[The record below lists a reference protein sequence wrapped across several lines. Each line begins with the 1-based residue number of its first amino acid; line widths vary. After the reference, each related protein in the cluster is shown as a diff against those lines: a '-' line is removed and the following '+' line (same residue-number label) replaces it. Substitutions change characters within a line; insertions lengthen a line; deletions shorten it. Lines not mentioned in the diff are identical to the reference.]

1 MRTIEQWL
9 KKAKEDGYD
18 WADAAIR
25 NYNPKF
31 AETQVVDTLSDALNS
46 AFDWQDSPE
55 EEDFWYNIHKNLV
68 NEEAFDATFTDTISE
83 LITKYENIKTKLDTL
98 QPDTSLRKPFRQAA
112 FKVYKNSYT
121 NEVEELAQQIA
132 ERIGFSDKYEDL
144 RKEFEACK
152 KTSEEVHNLY
162 INEVKKNSES
172 ISIISQLE
180 KEIEFL
186 KNRKLIGWITADAD
200 EAIYSHG
207 NIEKGDEHWML
218 FSKELTSKEA
228 IALCGRIPEWDDE
241 EPIPIYK

>member
-1 MRTIEQWL
+1 MRTTRQWL
-9 KKAKEDGYD
+9 EKAKEDGYY
-18 WADAAIR
+18 WSADAIK
-25 NYNPKF
+25 NYDPDYCDDN
-31 AETQVVDTLSDALNS
+31 TSDTLSDALNN

-55 EEDFWYNIHKNLV
+55 GKYFWDKIHKNLV

-83 LITKYENIKTKLDTL
+83 LITKYENTKTKLDTL
-98 QPDTSLRKPFRQAA
+98 QPDTSLREPFRQAA

-144 RKEFEACK
+144 RKEFDACK

>member
-9 KKAKEDGYD
+9 EKAKEDAYE

-25 NYNPKF
+25 NYDPKF
-31 AETQVVDTLSDALNS
+31 AETQVADTLSDALNR

-55 EEDFWYNIHKNLV
+55 EEDFWDKIHKDLV
-68 NEEAFDATFTDTISE
+68 NEEAFEATYTDTIAE
-83 LITKYENIKTKLDTL
+83 LITKYENTKTKLDTL
-98 QPDTSLRKPFRQAA
+98 QPDTSLREPFRQAA
-112 FKVYKNSYT
+112 FKVYKNSYI
-121 NEVEELAQQIA
+121 NEVEELAKQIT
-132 ERIGFSDKYEDL
+132 ERIGFSDKYEAL
-144 RKEFEACK
+144 QKEFEACK
-152 KTSEEVHNLY
+152 ETSEEIHSLY
-162 INEVKKNSES
+162 ISEVKKNFES
-172 ISIISQLE
+172 INIIAQLE

-186 KNRKLIGWITADAD
+186 KNRKPIGWVAADAD